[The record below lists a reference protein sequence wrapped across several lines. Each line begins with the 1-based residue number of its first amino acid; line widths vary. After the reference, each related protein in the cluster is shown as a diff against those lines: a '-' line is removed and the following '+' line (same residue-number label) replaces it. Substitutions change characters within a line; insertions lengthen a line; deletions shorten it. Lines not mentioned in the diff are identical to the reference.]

1 MIACKAHTPVQLPPD
16 PAVILERSR
25 GVLFAQWQELLRL
38 RREVQKTADQD
49 DIHDLRV
56 ASRRFRAALS
66 LCRPFAPK
74 CAIRALQKSIRSVT
88 QALGALRNIDE
99 ALAFFRLHDSATVD
113 HSLDSRLSRALT
125 ELRSNE
131 LKRIKKVLDAFKARE
146 LDRQVRGIVARLN
159 REQIA
164 ESNRFSL
171 VAYFSDVSIR
181 LFLPIHRLLS
191 IAAVPGNRSARHAL
205 RIAIKKWRYFFE
217 IISPIL
223 DRDHTSVLDLLK
235 EYQSVLGSMND
246 IVEFEIL
253 LNKLKLPTP
262 VRESASGIFLA
273 EDALLLEKF
282 SALIEQKP
290 LSYTFL
296 L

>member
-1 MIACKAHTPVQLPPD
+1 VSARTVHTTVQLPPD
-16 PAVILERSR
+16 PANILERSR
-25 GVLFAQWQELLRL
+25 GVLFAQWEELVRL
-38 RREVQKTADQD
+38 RREVHKTAAQD
-49 DIHDLRV
+49 EIHDLRV

-66 LCRPFAPK
+66 LCQPFAPK
-74 CAIRALQKSIRSVT
+74 GAIIELKKSIRSVT

-99 ALAFFRLHDSATVD
+99 ALAFFRLHDPVD
-113 HSLDSRLSRALT
+113 HFSGSQLYQALT
-125 ELRSNE
+125 ELRSKE
-131 LKRIKKVLDAFKARE
+131 LKRIKKVLVAFKVRE
-146 LDRQVRGIVARLN
+146 LDRQVREIVARLN

-164 ESNRFSL
+164 ENNRFSL

-181 LFLPIHRLLS
+181 LFLPIHRLLA

-223 DRDHTSVLDLLK
+223 DRDLTPVLDVLK

-253 LNKLKLPTP
+253 LNKLKLPIP

-273 EDALLLEKF
+273 EDAQLLVKF
-282 SALIEQKP
+282 GALIEQKP
-290 LSYTFL
+290 ISYTFL

>member
-1 MIACKAHTPVQLPPD
+1 MTARTVHTPVQLPPD
-16 PAVILERSR
+16 PAMILERSR
-25 GVLFAQWQELLRL
+25 GVLFAEWGELVRL
-38 RREVQKTADQD
+38 RREVHKKADQE

-74 CAIRALQKSIRSVT
+74 SAIIDLQKSIRSVT

-99 ALAFFRLHDSATVD
+99 ALAFFRLHDSVN
-113 HSLDSRLSRALT
+113 HLLDDQLFQALS
-125 ELRSNE
+125 ELRSKE
-131 LKRIKKVLDAFKARE
+131 LKRIKKVLVAFKTRA

-164 ESNRFSL
+164 ENNRFSL

-181 LFLPIHRLLS
+181 LFLPIHRLLA
-191 IAAVPGNRSARHAL
+191 IAAVPGNRSAQHAL

-223 DRDHTSVLDLLK
+223 DRDYTPVLELLK

-253 LNKLKLPTP
+253 LNKLKLSTA
-262 VRESASGIFLA
+262 VRESASVIFLA
-273 EDALLLEKF
+273 EDDRLLEKF
-282 SALIEQKP
+282 GALIEQKP